1 MKKKISLLMTAIVL
15 SVVLCACLTPQSGN
29 SVPAGQAGNTVIS
42 ERMISDSKDEPN
54 AGQETEAE
62 ILSPERTDSVKA
74 DSGKTDGVKNDSGK
88 TDGVKNDSGITD
100 GEKADGEKSDGEKA
114 GKEIT
119 DSEKTDNGKDDKEIT
134 GSKKDNGSSGN
145 GKEEQKKKTGPEKIA
160 LEEASVAEEERIAQ
174 EAAKAEEERIAAQ
187 EAAKTE
193 MVQKTEQTNTGD
205 AGLELINS
213 VRAQAGI
220 GPLVYDSTLSAL
232 ATLRAQEVSRV
243 WGHSRPD
250 GTSCFTI
257 LDENGVSYSI
267 CGENIA
273 AGHTSVTDA
282 VNSWLNSTGHRANI
296 LNGAYTKM
304 GIGLYTCE
312 DEYGYYWVQIFTD

>member
-29 SVPAGQAGNTVIS
+29 FVPAGQAGNTVIS
-42 ERMISDSKDEPN
+42 ERLISDSKDEPN

-62 ILSPERTDSVKA
+62 ILSPERTDSVK
-74 DSGKTDGVKNDSGK
+74 S
-88 TDGVKNDSGITD
+88 DGVKNDSGITD
-100 GEKADGEKSDGEKA
+100 GEKADGKKSDGEKA

-145 GKEEQKKKTGPEKIA
+145 GKEEQKKETGPEKIA

-193 MVQKTEQTNTGD
+193 TVQQTEQTNTGD